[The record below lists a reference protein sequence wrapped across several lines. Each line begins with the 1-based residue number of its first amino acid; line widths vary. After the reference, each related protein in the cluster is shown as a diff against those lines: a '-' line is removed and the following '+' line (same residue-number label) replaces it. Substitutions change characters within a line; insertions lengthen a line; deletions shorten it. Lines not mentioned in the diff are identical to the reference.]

1 MARNEKPDSRIE
13 EKLDAIIRLL
23 EDLFILEVAK
33 AKVGRDNIRGI
44 LGVHTTRISNVM
56 KGLK

>member
-1 MARNEKPDSRIE
+1 MAKNATKESRIE
-13 EKLDAIIRLL
+13 EKLDTVIRLL
-23 EDLFILEVAK
+23 QDLFILDAAK
-33 AKVGRDNIRGI
+33 AKISRDNIHGI